1 MIAARS
7 ASVNPLQPPISD
19 RVRQQPRHRLVAPST
34 MQTLIQGV
42 AIPPG
47 RPAVGGLMA
56 GGTLDDMDTK
66 YVPVTEQNLLRFS
79 RVRARL
85 RMTRN
90 DYDGEIPEKHDASL
104 FIIHSKGDAR

>member
-47 RPAVGGLMA
+47 GPAVGGLKA
-56 GGTLDDMDTK
+56 GGTLDDMDAK
-66 YVPVTEQNLLRFS
+66 YDPVTE
-79 RVRARL
+79 
-85 RMTRN
+85 
-90 DYDGEIPEKHDASL
+90 
-104 FIIHSKGDAR
+104 